1 MKKYKIG
8 IAFIAITMGN
18 SVFAADLPAKAPAY
32 QASPATWTGCYAG
45 GNLGVAAL
53 HENVDILNVGA
64 SAQSGS
70 AAGGIQGG
78 CDYQTGNWVF
88 GIQNM
93 FDWTGLDKTKTLPP
107 IIAGPTETFTTKI
120 PWLDLLTL
128 RAGYLFDPQALLY
141 LKGGAAWGRSKYD
154 DINDIGGPPLQFFHG
169 DSTRT
174 GWTVGA
180 GFERYFAPNWSYFV
194 EYDFIDLGRQTET
207 LNSGLGPLHF
217 SVREEVHT
225 VLLGINYRFGH

>member
-1 MKKYKIG
+1 MKKFVAATITALTLHV
-8 IAFIAITMGN
+8 AFGV
-18 SVFAADLPAKAPAY
+18 SFAAADPAVR
-32 QASPATWTGCYAG
+32 SSNNNWTGCYLG
-45 GNLGVAAL
+45 GNAGVAVL

-64 SAQSGS
+64 SAQSAS
-70 AAGGIQGG
+70 AVGGIQGG

-88 GIQNM
+88 GIQDM

-128 RAGYLFDPQALLY
+128 RGGYLFDPQTLVY
-141 LKGGAAWGRSKYD
+141 LKGGAAWSRARYD
-154 DINDIGGPPLQFFHG
+154 DINDTGGPLQFFHS

-174 GWTVGA
+174 GWTLGI
-180 GFERYFAPNWSYFV
+180 GFERYFAPNWSWFV
-194 EYDFIDLGRQTET
+194 EYDFIDLGRQAENLTSSIGT
-207 LNSGLGPLHF
+207 LHF

-225 VLLGINYRFGH
+225 VLLGINYRFGR